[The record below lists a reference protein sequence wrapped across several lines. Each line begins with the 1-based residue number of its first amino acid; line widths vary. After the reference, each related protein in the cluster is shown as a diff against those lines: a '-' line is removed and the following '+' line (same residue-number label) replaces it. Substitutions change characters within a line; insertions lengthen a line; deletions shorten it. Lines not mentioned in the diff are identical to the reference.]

1 MEILEMNL
9 DFWKGKKVFL
19 TGHTGFKGSWLSLW
33 LKNLGVELTGYSI
46 DLNSQKSF
54 FNDANISDG
63 MNSIIGDIRD
73 LDFLKKSVTEAKPD
87 IIIHMAAQ
95 ALVRDSYNNP
105 VETYSTNIMGTV
117 NVFEAAKE
125 CDSVR
130 SLVNITSDKCYE
142 NKEREKGYSEDEP
155 MGGYD
160 PYSSSKGCAEI
171 VASAY
176 RSSFFKPNINKI
188 VMASARAGNVVG
200 GGDWS
205 KDRLI
210 PDAIKSFYKN
220 EAAIIRN
227 PSAIRPWQFVLEPLR
242 GYMMLAEKLYN
253 GDYKYSSGWNF
264 GPKNDDV
271 RNVEWII
278 KNLSD
283 KWGQNANWKY
293 EKEESEIL
301 HEANYLKLDITK
313 AENYLDWHPI
323 LNINET
329 LELIIEWYKSF
340 EAKENIN
347 KVSVNQIIKYQ
358 NLIK

>member
-1 MEILEMNL
+1 MNL
-9 DFWKGKKVFL
+9 EFWKGKKVFL

-33 LKNLGVELTGYSI
+33 LKNLGVELTGYSL
-46 DLNSQKSF
+46 DVNYQNSF
-54 FNDANISDG
+54 FLHANISDE

-73 LDFLKKSVTEAKPD
+73 LDFLKKSVAETKPD

-95 ALVRDSYNNP
+95 ALVRDSYTNP

-117 NVFEAAKE
+117 NIFEAAKE
-125 CDSVR
+125 SNSLR
-130 SLVNITSDKCYE
+130 SIVNITSDKCYE
-142 NKEREKGYSEDEP
+142 NKERETGYVEDEP

-160 PYSSSKGCAEI
+160 PYSSSKGCAEL
-171 VASAY
+171 VSSAY
-176 RSSFFKPNINKI
+176 RSSFFKPNINK
-188 VMASARAGNVVG
+188 VAMASARAGNVVG

-220 EAAIIRN
+220 ETVLIRN
-227 PSAIRPWQFVLEPLR
+227 PNAIRPWQFVLEPLR

-253 GDYKYSSGWNF
+253 AEYIYSSGWNF
-264 GPKNDDV
+264 GPNNDNV

-278 KNLSD
+278 KNLSE
-283 KWGQNANWKY
+283 KWGPHASWKF

-313 AENYLDWHPI
+313 AKHDLNWHPL
-323 LNINET
+323 LNINDT

-340 EAKENIN
+340 EKEENMH
-347 KVSVNQIIKYQ
+347 KVSLNQIIKYQ